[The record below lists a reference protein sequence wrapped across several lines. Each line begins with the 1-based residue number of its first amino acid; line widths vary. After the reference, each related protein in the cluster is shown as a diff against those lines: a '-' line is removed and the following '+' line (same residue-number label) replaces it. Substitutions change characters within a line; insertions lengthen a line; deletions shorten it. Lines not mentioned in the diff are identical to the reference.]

1 MRRSD
6 AGAMVALIGAFTL
19 WMGLTPTHLLY
30 VKPSMTRWLILSGAI
45 LVAVGVTVVV
55 LGRLDARRAA
65 AVPAADGHDH
75 TGHDAA
81 EHDHAG
87 HHHATRIGW
96 LLALPLC
103 VAVAV
108 GTNPLGS
115 YAAGRQNSQQMLP
128 PGEFDL
134 EAYLRAGSFAGQAP
148 ALRNIDYIRAS
159 QDPDQRALLGE
170 HEVKLTGF
178 VVDDPDGHGRD
189 FLLTRFMIGCCAA
202 DALAVQVKV
211 PVDPGEVPDEETW
224 VEVEGTLDLEASP
237 EPGQSLD
244 PPVLAVSSMREVDE
258 PDEYYEYP

>member
-1 MRRSD
+1 
-6 AGAMVALIGAFTL
+6 MVALIGGFTL

-30 VKPSMTRWLILSGAI
+30 VKPSMTRWLVLSGAI
-45 LVAVGVTVVV
+45 LVTIGLLVVV
-55 LGRLDARRAA
+55 LGRLDTRRAA
-65 AVPAADGHDH
+65 TEGTAPDEGDGHA
-75 TGHDAA
+75 AA
-81 EHDHAG
+81 EGHAHAGG

-115 YAAGRQNSQQMLP
+115 YAAGRQNSQRVLP

-134 EAYLRAGSFAGQAP
+134 ESYLRAGSFAGQAP
-148 ALRNIDYIRAS
+148 ALRNIDFIRAS
-159 QDPDQRALLGE
+159 QDPGQRDLLAE
-170 HEVKLTGF
+170 HAVRLTGF
-178 VVDDPDGHGRD
+178 VVEDPDAQGHD

-211 PVDPGEVPDEETW
+211 PADRGEVPEEETW

-244 PPVLAVSSMREVDE
+244 PPVLSVTSMREVDE

>member
-6 AGAMVALIGAFTL
+6 AGAMVALIGGFTL

-30 VKPSMTRWLILSGAI
+30 VKPSMTRWLILSGAV
-45 LVAVGVTVVV
+45 LVAVGVLVVV
-55 LGRLDARRAA
+55 LGRLEAQRSATA
-65 AVPAADGHDH
+65 GHDH
-75 TGHDAA
+75 AAVDDETDGDGHPP
-81 EHDHAG
+81 G

-115 YAAGRQNSQQMLP
+115 YAAGRQNSQRVLP

-159 QDPDQRALLGE
+159 QDPDQRALLAQ
-170 HEVKLTGF
+170 HDVKLTGF
-178 VVDDPDGHGRD
+178 VTADPDGHGRD

-202 DALAVQVKV
+202 DALAVQVEV
-211 PVDPGEVPDEETW
+211 PVARGAVPDEETW
-224 VEVEGTLDLEASP
+224 MEVEGTLDLDASP
-237 EPGQSLD
+237 APGESLD
-244 PPVLAVSSMREVDE
+244 PPVLAVTAMHEVDE

>member
-1 MRRSD
+1 
-6 AGAMVALIGAFTL
+6 MVALIGGFTL

-30 VKPSMTRWLILSGAI
+30 VKPSMTRWLILSGAV
-45 LVAVGVTVVV
+45 LVAVGVLVVA
-55 LGRLDARRAA
+55 LGRLDARR
-65 AVPAADGHDH
+65 VPADGHD
-75 TGHDAA
+75 GHGGHS
-81 EHDHAG
+81 EHEGG

-115 YAAGRQNSQQMLP
+115 YAAGRQNSQRVLP
-128 PGEFDL
+128 PGQFDL

-148 ALRNIDYIRAS
+148 ALRNIDYLRAS
-159 QDPDQRALLGE
+159 QDPDQRALLAE

-178 VVDDPDGHGRD
+178 VVEDPDGQGRD

-202 DALAVQVKV
+202 DALAVQVEV
-211 PVDPGEVPDEETW
+211 PVARGAEVPDEETW
-224 VEVEGTLDLEASP
+224 VEVEGTLDPEASP